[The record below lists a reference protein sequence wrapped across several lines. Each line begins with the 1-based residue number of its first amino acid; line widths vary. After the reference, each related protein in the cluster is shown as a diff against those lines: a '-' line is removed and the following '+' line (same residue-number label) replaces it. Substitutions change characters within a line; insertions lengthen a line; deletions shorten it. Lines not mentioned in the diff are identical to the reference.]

1 MVRLQ
6 SFEVLCGSL
15 KSLQRRCSIPAKNSG
30 QSQHFA
36 VSLQK
41 SRLRMSQYRRPNPI
55 QVEAVPANNP
65 LPRKRLASLPDHMPR
80 TNVGKVR
87 WLWPHIQ
94 KAEQAGR
101 KLTEI
106 WEAAREDGIE
116 MTYKQFALCV
126 WRVRRKLQ
134 PVAAA
139 AAPTPPAEATPLATG
154 DPFQNIRAQRE
165 KNTRRAFDFDPFSID
180 KDYLK

>member
-1 MVRLQ
+1 
-6 SFEVLCGSL
+6 
-15 KSLQRRCSIPAKNSG
+15 
-30 QSQHFA
+30 
-36 VSLQK
+36 
-41 SRLRMSQYRRPNPI
+41 
-55 QVEAVPANNP
+55 
-65 LPRKRLASLPDHMPR
+65 MPR

-134 PVAAA
+134 PAVTGAE
-139 AAPTPPAEATPLATG
+139 PTQPAEAAATDTS